1 MIGCFKENILHIL
14 WECHFTISR
23 ILCLSSCPP
32 GKCWIHYLK
41 TCHCFFSPHHSKFK
55 LENHLT
61 IPCST
66 SWRCIGATE
75 VALHAIA
82 NLVLNADVLVAAL
95 LTN

>member
-1 MIGCFKENILHIL
+1 LS
-14 WECHFTISR
+14 ECHFTISR
-23 ILCLSSCPP
+23 ILWLSSRPA

-41 TCHCFFSPHHSKFK
+41 TCRCFFSPHHSTFT

-61 IPCST
+61 IPCWT

-75 VALHAIA
+75 VAIHAIS
-82 NLVLNADVLVAAL
+82 NLDLNADVLVAAL